1 MAAGSGSGMIV
12 PMPIPMPYPTYPPPV
27 AATPWYPQ
35 PNQMQPGMFP
45 GQLPFPG
52 VHGMPPNLPTNAQ
65 SVPAIPTPSPVPKLA
80 AWLEYCDQH
89 VDRSGDNLVQ
99 YKDQFEA
106 EGFRRLDQLFGNI
119 VSVEDISRWLSIK
132 KGVAVTILN
141 YANDD
146 MALVRAGKF
155 TMPQATI

>member
-1 MAAGSGSGMIV
+1 MAAGSGSGMMV
-12 PMPIPMPYPTYPPPV
+12 PMPILIPYPTYPPPV

-35 PNQMQPGMFP
+35 PSQMQPGMFP
-45 GQLPFPG
+45 GHLPFPG
-52 VHGMPPNLPTNAQ
+52 VHGMPPNLLTNA
-65 SVPAIPTPSPVPKLA
+65 PAIPTPSPVPKLA

-89 VDRSGDNLVQ
+89 VDQSGDNLAQ
-99 YKDQFEA
+99 YKDQFKA
-106 EGFRRLDQLFGNI
+106 EGFCCLDQLVGNI
-119 VSVEDISRWLSIK
+119 MSVEDILRWLLIK
-132 KGVAVTILN
+132 KGVAITILN